1 MDYYNQYK
9 EKKGEGEEERKGG
22 GVYSLGM
29 RGWNF

>member
-9 EKKGEGEEERKGG
+9 EKKGGGGGGEKGG
-22 GVYSLGM
+22 GYSLGM